1 MTKEIWGY
9 GILYYDPNAGEGE
22 IDLSQDFYDEH
33 FVIQLDILQ
42 DWRDYLDNLYDKTLE
57 ESRKL

>member
-1 MTKEIWGY
+1 MAKEIWEY
-9 GILYYDPNAGEGE
+9 GTLYYDPNAGEGE
-22 IDLSQDFYDEH
+22 VDLGEDFHSEH

>member
-1 MTKEIWGY
+1 MTKEVWEY

-22 IDLSQDFYDEH
+22 VDLGEDFRNEH